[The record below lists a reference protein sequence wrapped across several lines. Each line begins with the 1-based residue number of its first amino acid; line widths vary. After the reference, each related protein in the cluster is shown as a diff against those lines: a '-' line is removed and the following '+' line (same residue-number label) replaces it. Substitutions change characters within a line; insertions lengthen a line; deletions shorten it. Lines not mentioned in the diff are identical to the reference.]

1 MKLKPLILIFTTLL
15 IGFFIGF
22 LTSAQLRHK
31 RMNPVRIYSSERRF
45 REDAYRIFEPDEEQM
60 VKLDPI
66 IRKYGK
72 ASSELQR
79 EYRKNFESI
88 MENYFQE
95 VKPLLTQEQLDRIN
109 SMEQRRREAVRRFR
123 PDSLQGRHRPDDSSY
138 GGGYRGRPGGP
149 PPTDRETRDSL
160 LPEQR

>member
-1 MKLKPLILIFTTLL
+1 MKLKPLLFIFITLL

-31 RMNPVRIYSSERRF
+31 RMKPVRIYSSERRF
-45 REDAYRIFEPDEEQM
+45 RDDAYRFFQPDEEQM
-60 VKLDPI
+60 EKLDPI
-66 IRKYGK
+66 IKKYGK

-79 EYRKNFESI
+79 EYRKNFENI

-95 VKPLLTQEQLDRIN
+95 VKPLLTREQLDRIN

-123 PDSLQGRHRPDDSSY
+123 TDSTQVGRHQGDSSY
-138 GGGYRGRPGGP
+138 KEGWRGREGGP
-149 PPTDRETRDSL
+149 PPGERVMRDSL
-160 LPEQR
+160 VFQR